1 MNRLQ
6 LLQFVFTT
14 RRFATK
20 SSTEETRGLTY
31 LEKGE
36 RKMSFPDKLVT
47 FSRSLVIAI
56 FRMKPFQ
63 ITVAPIHSKEGIVDA
78 RCHTDLEF
86 QVGEFSKQFQ
96 FKSLPLSQ
104 FFCQLKY
111 KTSKQWNYVN
121 IKPSR
126 SRRCTKYHMRI
137 ILHQFFKT
145 LLAERFQTKLIQ
157 KKSRMKLCTK
167 LHLLERLG
175 FM

>member
-31 LEKGE
+31 LEEGE

-96 FKSLPLSQ
+96 FKSLPLRQ
-104 FFCQLKY
+104 FFCQSKY

-121 IKPSR
+121 IKPSL
-126 SRRCTKYHMRI
+126 SR
-137 ILHQFFKT
+137 
-145 LLAERFQTKLIQ
+145 LLYEISYETYFASVF
-157 KKSRMKLCTK
+157 
-167 LHLLERLG
+167 
-175 FM
+175 

>member
-1 MNRLQ
+1 M
-6 LLQFVFTT
+6 LQFVFTT
-14 RRFATK
+14 RRFTTK

-86 QVGEFSKQFQ
+86 
-96 FKSLPLSQ
+96 
-104 FFCQLKY
+104 
-111 KTSKQWNYVN
+111 
-121 IKPSR
+121 
-126 SRRCTKYHMRI
+126 
-137 ILHQFFKT
+137 
-145 LLAERFQTKLIQ
+145 
-157 KKSRMKLCTK
+157 
-167 LHLLERLG
+167 
-175 FM
+175 